1 MARSR
6 ERRPRGGRGKG
17 ATERREGNPGDL
29 DQWLE
34 RGEEVLALF
43 DCALR
48 GCREENRPLTEQ
60 AVLDLMGRLDP
71 KGREHGS
78 RVLAHFDACLWD
90 LELGDFEGA
99 FESLLDL
106 KESWVEAMATLRR
119 DRNRASS
126 LN

>member
-1 MARSR
+1 MNL
-6 ERRPRGGRGKG
+6 PQGGDWAEIDR
-17 ATERREGNPGDL
+17 
-29 DQWLE
+29 WLE

-48 GCREENRPLTEQ
+48 GCREENRTITEH

-71 KGREHGS
+71 KGREAGG
-78 RVLAHFDACLWD
+78 RVLAHFDACLSD
-90 LELGDFEGA
+90 LEQGDFEAA
-99 FESLLDL
+99 FEALLDL

-119 DRNRASS
+119 DRSRASN

>member
-1 MARSR
+1 MTA
-6 ERRPRGGRGKG
+6 P
-17 ATERREGNPGDL
+17 REGNPSDL

-48 GCREENRPLTEQ
+48 GCREENRILTEQ
-60 AVLDLMGRLDP
+60 AVIDLMGRLDP
-71 KGREHGS
+71 RGREHGG
-78 RVLAHFDACLWD
+78 RVLAHFDSCLWD
-90 LELGDFEGA
+90 IEQGDFEGA
-99 FESLLDL
+99 FESLMDL